1 MIDRKKL
8 KEEESSGRAAEP
20 TKLRIQKSG
29 AHISKTLID
38 VILTNQPRLFI
49 HSGVHDP
56 LRSDHALVFGFMPE
70 RLATFGAKVRSFHSV
85 NYECRE
91 SGRISQFFCVQC

>member
-1 MIDRKKL
+1 MIERR
-8 KEEESSGRAAEP
+8 KEEESSDRAAEP
-20 TKLRIQKSG
+20 TRVQKSG

-38 VILTNQPRLFI
+38 VILTNLPRLFI

-56 LRSDHALVFGFMPE
+56 LLSDHALVFGFMPE

-85 NYECRE
+85 N
-91 SGRISQFFCVQC
+91 